1 MQKARMIIN
10 PKARYYFTIL
20 DTENIQWIDFKLQ
33 DFDGVVLNE
42 MICKSLRVD
51 VTWSQWSDKASRN
64 DGIVTLGPP
73 TP

>member
-33 DFDGVVLNE
+33 DFDGVVKNE
-42 MICKSLRVD
+42 MICKSWRVD
-51 VTWSQWSDKASRN
+51 L
-64 DGIVTLGPP
+64 I
-73 TP
+73 

>member
-1 MQKARMIIN
+1 MQKARVIMN
-10 PKARYYFTIL
+10 LKARYYFTLL
-20 DTENIQWIDFKLQ
+20 DIENVQWIDFRLH
-33 DFDGVVLNE
+33 DFDGVALSE
-42 MICKSLRVD
+42 MIRKSWRVD

>member
-20 DTENIQWIDFKLQ
+20 DTENVQWIDFRLH

-42 MICKSLRVD
+42 MMRKSWRADL
-51 VTWSQWSDKASRN
+51 T
-64 DGIVTLGPP
+64 
-73 TP
+73 

>member
-10 PKARYYFTIL
+10 TKATYYFSIL
-20 DTENIQWIDFKLQ
+20 DIENVQWIDFRLH
-33 DFDGVVLNE
+33 DFNSVVLKE
-42 MICKSLRVD
+42 MIRKSWRAD